1 MVGLQNYADRSGITQ
16 AIPILREVADALVAQ
31 VGRDAH
37 VYAPRKQRGRRQLVS
52 TGWPERLRNYEWQPK
67 KGFDGVG
74 EASRLMAEFEPLA
87 RRIDAGE
94 VLDEEEHQ
102 RLCDLVKRTFAWG
115 GVQRGASKVS
125 PTPHEIE
132 AVIRSAHRW
141 IDEGAFMDAGWTKV
155 AAFSTAWVE
164 AQGRTPQII
173 FDSRVAIGLIRNV
186 EKLALN
192 EDAILPSSLLPF
204 FQTHLRSVPGRNAN
218 KLAALRLTWKS
229 GYRQWD
235 AQFFGSLLVSLM
247 RDALNASLDRY
258 GRMPHAASDGPWT
271 MRGVEMVMFMEGY

>member
-1 MVGLQNYADRSGITQ
+1 MGFQVYADRMGITQ

-31 VGRDAH
+31 IDRDTH
-37 VYAPRKQRGRRQLVS
+37 VYAPRKLRGRRRVVS
-52 TGWPERLRNYEWQPK
+52 TGWPDRLRNYEWQPK
-67 KGFDGVG
+67 KGFDGIG

-94 VLDEEEHQ
+94 VLDEEENR
-102 RLCDLVKRTFAWG
+102 RLHDLVKQTFAWG
-115 GVQRGASKVS
+115 GVERGASKQN
-125 PTPHEIE
+125 PPPHEIQ

-141 IDEGAFMDAGWTKV
+141 TDAGAFMDAGWTKV

-164 AQGRTPQII
+164 AEGRTPQII
-173 FDSRVAIGLIRNV
+173 YDSRVAIGLIRNV
-186 EKLALN
+186 EKLALA
-192 EDAILPSSLLPF
+192 EGARWPSSLLPL
-204 FQTHLRSVPGRNAN
+204 FQAHLRSVPGRNAA
-218 KLAALRLTWKS
+218 KLAALSLTWRS

-247 RDALNASLDRY
+247 RDALNASPGRY
-258 GRMPHAASDGPWT
+258 GRMPHATSDGPWT